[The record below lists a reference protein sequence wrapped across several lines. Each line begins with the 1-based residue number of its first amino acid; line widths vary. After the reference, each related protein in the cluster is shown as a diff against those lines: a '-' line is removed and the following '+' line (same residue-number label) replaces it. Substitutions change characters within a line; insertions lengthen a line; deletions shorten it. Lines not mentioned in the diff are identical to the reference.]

1 MRETFS
7 DNVIDHTE
15 DVWGLDD
22 EGEFRGCYRPSGQPG
37 LWFGAGD
44 FWNSRFLSKLL
55 AIQIKARELGLI
67 PA

>member
-22 EGEFRGCYRPSGQPG
+22 EGEFRGCYWPSGQPG
-37 LWFGAGD
+37 VRAQLNPSVNA
-44 FWNSRFLSKLL
+44 
-55 AIQIKARELGLI
+55 
-67 PA
+67 